1 LTGMATELYWADAVL
16 AGAAGDNVADLTL
29 AENGLFVI
37 TNVVNFNGE
46 LTLANAGAIPNDEQ
60 MPGIPGFGTANTTDN
75 IAGEFTT
82 YVEFP
87 TAGVYR
93 MGVNS
98 DDGFRLTA
106 SETRGNFLL
115 NILAPSPVAGP
126 QAAVLSARGLAGG
139 TFGPLP
145 STPITQDII
154 YGGGTGCEALP
165 NVSGKILMVDRGL
178 RPGGGGC
185 GFLDKARNAQTN
197 GAVALIIINNNPGFP
212 IVAGGGT
219 DEITI
224 PVVMIGQAAGAEL
237 KANLTGLRATL
248 SQETAFV
255 VGEANVGR
263 GAAGSIFD
271 GTLMTVNV
279 PEAGV
284 YPMRLLWMEGG
295 GGANVEWYSITP
307 EGEGILI
314 NDRSNPRA
322 LRAYRARTSVDRPT
336 LTVSRAATGITLTF
350 EGSLQ
355 AATTVDGEYTTI
367 ATTSPVTLPAD
378 LPFRFFRAVR

>member
-1 LTGMATELYWADAVL
+1 
-16 AGAAGDNVADLTL
+16 
-29 AENGLFVI
+29 
-37 TNVVNFNGE
+37 VNN
-46 LTLANAGAIPNDEQ
+46 
-60 MPGIPGFGTANTTDN
+60 TDN
-75 IAGEFTT
+75 IVGEFTT
-82 YVEFP
+82 YIEFP

-93 MGVNS
+93 IGVNS

-115 NILAPSPVAGP
+115 NILAPTAVAGP

-178 RPGGGGC
+178 RPDGGGC

-212 IVAGGGT
+212 IVAGGGLE
-219 DEITI
+219 EITI

-237 KANLTGLRATL
+237 KENLTGLRATL
-248 SQETAFV
+248 SQETALV
-255 VGEANVGR
+255 VSEANLGR
-263 GAAGSIFD
+263 GAAGSLFD
-271 GTLMTVNV
+271 GTLGTFNV
-279 PEAGV
+279 PQAGV
-284 YPMRLLWMEGG
+284 YPFRLIWMEGG
-295 GGANVEWYSITP
+295 GDASVEWYSVTP

-336 LTVSRAATGITLTF
+336 LSVSRGANGITLTF
-350 EGSLQ
+350 TGTLQ
-355 AATTVDGEYTTI
+355 AATTVDGDYQTI
-367 ATTSPVTLPAD
+367 ATTSPVTIPTD
-378 LPFRFFRAVR
+378 LPFRFFQAVR